1 VEEIKRQFEKD
12 SVDFV
17 VNVVGEG
24 GGIETLERLHGVIGE
39 MVGRG
44 GLVLSV
50 GRENREGEEEL
61 VSWLRLVSRTK
72 KKVKDLTEGRSKP
85 SEQLLRRLKLAVCVG
100 VSCFPSVS
108 RSATTKYQLC

>member
-61 VSWLRLVSRTK
+61 VSWLRLVSRTM
-72 KKVKDLTEGRSKP
+72 KDLTEGRSKP

-100 VSCFPSVS
+100 ISCFPSVS